1 MALYISPELWLAIIV
16 FLTQQMEALF
26 RDLNAMTDD
35 EREEWRLKQS
45 AEYDDHMAW
54 LKEKLGIDNE

>member
-1 MALYISPELWLAIIV
+1 MALHISPELWLAIIV
-16 FLTQQMEALF
+16 FLSQQMEALF
-26 RDLNAMTDD
+26 RRLDDMTDE

-54 LKEKLGIDNE
+54 LREKLGVENE